1 MKRKFLTLF
10 FFTLSSLLFL
20 PTPSFSSEKDDISL
34 IRQQVAEMKAQY
46 ENQIKALEEQV
57 KVLQT
62 QVAYNT
68 SAVRGAQVAQ
78 MVDKG
83 YGAIVGYSTESI
95 KADLSEKTEPLGDV
109 WHGDVPDKDHP
120 AIKTPEPEPLHP
132 DAREA
137 LMKSGEPFFDRL
149 PSYLTKGFEFHGY
162 MRAGFGAND
171 KGGQQIA
178 FRAPGAPAKYRL
190 GNETES
196 YGELAF
202 VNRYN
207 PDKVGGPSFNTQI
220 RVGYNT
226 PELMDDDPINDRLNM
241 REAFCQ
247 ATNLGWSS
255 SPDISF
261 WAGERFYRRLD
272 IHINDFYIYDMSGYG
287 GGFEEL
293 NVPFGD
299 AKLAVAYIG
308 GSSDNYQ
315 FPKAGRVAK
324 NTVDM
329 RLYNLDVPWGK
340 GTLWAAPS
348 GVTSGIY
355 TDTSGNQVTYP
366 TSGGMA
372 VGFIH
377 MHDISPIGYNQITG
391 QYGFG
396 TGSDFSPNIQ
406 NPTPKLRDSWKFR
419 ITESNVVQV
428 NDHLSIMSDFIYQA
442 SDAGQTGPAK
452 LTWISGGFR
461 PVYYFNK
468 CVAVALENGIDYIDN
483 QLDQYSGMLYKVTL
497 APMIKIDNT
506 FFGRPEIRGYVT
518 YAAWTDGFKGRVAS
532 TAFDG
537 SQAGLSAGV
546 QCESWW

>member
-1 MKRKFLTLF
+1 MKKKFSLIL
-10 FFTLSSLLFL
+10 FFTLIAPVFFV
-20 PTPSFSSEKDDISL
+20 TPSLSSSQDEISL

-46 ENQIKALEEQV
+46 EMQIRELEEHV
-57 KVLQT
+57 KSLEA

-68 SAVRGAQVAQ
+68 SAVHGAQVSQ
-78 MVDKG
+78 MIDKG
-83 YGAIVGYSTESI
+83 YGAVVGYASDSM
-95 KADLSEKTEPLGDV
+95 KADLAEKTATLGDV
-109 WHGDVPDKDHP
+109 WEGDVPAKGLPTVTPPP
-120 AIKTPEPEPLHP
+120 AEPNP
-132 DAREA
+132 RED
-137 LMKSGEPFFDRL
+137 LMKSGVPFFDKL
-149 PSYLTKGFEFHGY
+149 PAYLTKGFEFHGY

-171 KGGQQIA
+171 KGTQQIA

-202 VNRYN
+202 VNRYK
-207 PDKVGGPSFNTQI
+207 PEILGGPSFNTQI

-247 ATNLGWSS
+247 ATNLGWNF

-287 GGFEEL
+287 GGFEDMNIPL
-293 NVPFGD
+293 GD
-299 AKLAVAYIG
+299 SKLAVAYIG
-308 GSSDNYQ
+308 GSNDNYQ
-315 FPKAGRVAK
+315 FPKTGRVAK
-324 NTVDM
+324 NSVDI
-329 RLYNLDVPWGK
+329 RWYDLKVPWGK
-340 GTLWAAPS
+340 ATLWAAPS

-355 TDTSGNQVTYP
+355 TDDSGNQVTYP
-366 TSGGMA
+366 TAGGLA
-372 VGFIH
+372 LGFIH
-377 MHDISPIGYNQITG
+377 MHDIDPIGYNQITG

-419 ITESNVVQV
+419 LTESNVVQV
-428 NDHLSIMSDFIYQA
+428 NDHLSIMSDVIYQA
-442 SDAGQTGPAK
+442 GDAGQTGPAK

-468 CVAVALENGIDYIDN
+468 YVAIALENGIDFIDSE
-483 QLDQYSGMLYKVTL
+483 LDRYSGVLYKVTL

-506 FFGRPEIRGYVT
+506 FFGRPEIRAYVT
-518 YAAWTDGFKGRVAS
+518 YAAWSDGFKGRVAS
-532 TAFDG
+532 TAYDG
-537 SQAGLSAGV
+537 DQAGLAAGV